1 MFQRLDR
8 HTPLPV
14 WYYYYMRNTKI
25 CQGNK
30 KFGLPSR
37 NVRSRKIG
45 MKIAI
50 KQKQRTYQGGIV
62 YGQETIRL
70 GDLHGLRPAPVLH
83 GRAGTDGIFRVSAL
97 SDPHR
102 RPDQYPGIH
111 CGAVSESVWSGG
123 NAGGDTADSEVRGE
137 EDCHLRHSDLRCFL
151 FGVRFFP
158 QLLRILRGRGAFG
171 MRAGAGL
178 RAWR

>member
-1 MFQRLDR
+1 MDKKQYG
-8 HTPLPV
+8 
-14 WYYYYMRNTKI
+14 WAI
-25 CQGNK
+25 CMACALLL
-30 KFGLPSR
+30 FCTAGLAQTGFSAYQPYLTR
-37 NVRSRKIG
+37 IG
-45 MKIAI
+45 
-50 KQKQRTYQGGIV
+50 
-62 YGQETIRL
+62 
-70 GDLHGLRPAPVLH
+70 
-83 GRAGTDGIFRVSAL
+83 
-97 SDPHR
+97 
-102 RPDQYPGIH
+102 
-111 CGAVSESVWSGG
+111 GG